1 MANFLLTQTGEEV
14 QTILNEAP
22 ETKVGLQQEVTN
34 REQAITAEA
43 QARNEAI
50 AAALADY
57 YTKAQTDEKLT
68 DYATIVAMTEAIAA
82 AISDYYTK
90 AQTDTKLSAYSTTTE
105 MQQAIQTA
113 ITAALT
119 AYSTTQDMNAAI
131 AAALGDYYTKAEV
144 TAIASL
150 IDDNISALANRVS
163 DIENGKTP
171 AKLAENL
178 ESWAERGETPQNNEW
193 TDKVRTTAGDMSI
206 DSSRTSRLLSV
217 IPLSPFY
224 AQSLRATGFNL
235 LHGAQAAGSGYYFEV
250 PALTFGMI
258 NTAEQNNGVLFTNQ
272 HGDNLRPTVYFK
284 PLTEGVPQ
292 HANDGVV
299 ADYRDEGGYRFY
311 LCSEP
316 GYIVVSNIT
325 LEDTCAHIAW
335 SRRYNEFIS
344 PDSAEDAGSSLPLAS
359 LIHTIHN
366 YDLMLR
372 AEMGEQYVYDE
383 LRANNGNV
391 NWFRRVERIQPEWT
405 TTDNGDGTYT
415 HTATIADMK
424 ANGIAECGSLALTVS
439 GTTIAYTDDQ
449 SEATADYVLYQ
460 LSEPV
465 SGIVEQDNAFSVED
479 WGLEILVDAQGD
491 ALITTQYYQS
501 LPDAIAA
508 LLTKVPG
515 LRTDLTEEINRRVAD
530 VVALQREINNEKT
543 RAECAEQ
550 TLQGN
555 IDAEELARQQAD
567 TTLQGNIDAEELAR
581 QQADTTLQGN
591 IDAEELA
598 RQQADTTLQGNIDAE
613 ELARQQADTELGGRI
628 SDIEDVIPAAAS
640 QQNQLADKEFVN
652 SSIASN
658 TGNLQGNYNLVTDL
672 GLTVAATDT
681 EIGTALA
688 SEIANPGNNDYC
700 FVGVP
705 VNDQTPDEI
714 AVTKRFK
721 YNLAQQKWLYEYS
734 LNNST
739 FTAAQFD
746 AINSGITAA
755 LVGKL
760 GDLPTATALAQQ
772 ISTAISTALTDY
784 YTKANIDTLIAN
796 YSTTQQMTTA
806 ISTALADYYT
816 KANIDTLIA
825 DYSTTAQMTTAI
837 SQAIATALESYSTT
851 QQMNAAISTALTPY
865 YTKTEIDNLLQG
877 YATTGALSS
886 HTGNTTVHITAAE
899 RTAWNAKQAAITDGA
914 QIGLGYGVSSE
925 AATVQARTAT
935 IASFILLKNM
945 PVSIRFTNSIN
956 VDSATL
962 NISSTGAKPL
972 FIQGAALQG
981 GLVKGGCTVTV
992 IYDGTNWNIVG
1003 IEGLERPASQSD
1015 LFVDM
1020 GLPSGRLWAVANI
1033 DVTKQS
1039 GFAEVDGKPSP
1050 FIYEC
1055 TFFSWGNTEG
1065 HNPTSTSAFSYDWGS
1080 NNEGP
1085 YASTPGAQLT
1095 ANAGLSFDA
1104 ARAILGAPWRDP
1116 STEDFAELFANID
1129 FVQADGETVIDASQA
1144 NKLVTVNGIV
1154 GIYLKSKINSRLLF
1168 FACSGNGYGQSW
1180 DNRGSIGYYWSR
1192 SLYSQAYGRGLSF
1205 NSGGVNPQ
1213 YYNSRFHGFSRR
1225 AVQ

>member
-14 QTILNEAP
+14 QKILNEAP
-22 ETKVGLQQEVTN
+22 ETKEGLNQEVTN
-34 REQAITAEA
+34 REQAITAEE

-50 AAALADY
+50 AAAIEAAIVNY
-57 YTKAQTDEKLT
+57 YTKDE
-68 DYATIVAMTEAIAA
+68 
-82 AISDYYTK
+82 
-90 AQTDTKLSAYSTTTE
+90 TDTKLSVYSTTTE

-113 ITAALT
+113 ITSALT

-131 AAALGDYYTKAEV
+131 ATALGDYYTKQEV

-150 IDDNISALANRVS
+150 IDDKISALASRVS
-163 DIENGKTP
+163 DIESGETP

-178 ESWAERGETPQNNEW
+178 KSWAERGEVPENDEW

-250 PALTFGMI
+250 PALTFGII
-258 NTAEQNNGVLFTNQ
+258 NAAEQNNGVLFTNQ

-284 PLTEGVPQ
+284 PLTDGVPQ

-316 GYIVVSNIT
+316 GYIIVSNIT

-359 LIHTIHN
+359 LIHAIHD

-391 NWFRRVERIQPEWT
+391 NWFRRVERILPEWDT
-405 TTDNGDGTYT
+405 ADNGDGTYT

-424 ANGIAECGSLALTVS
+424 ANGIAQCGSLALTVN
-439 GTTIAYTDDQ
+439 GTTIAYTDNS
-449 SEATADYVLYQ
+449 SESTGDYVLYQ

-479 WGLEILVDAQGD
+479 WGLEILVDAQGN

-515 LRTDLTEEINRRVAD
+515 LRNDLTEETNRRVEE

-543 RAECAEQ
+543 RAEGAEH

-555 IDAEELARQQAD
+555 IDAEAQSRQQAD
-567 TTLQGNIDAEELAR
+567 TALDGKIADEKTRAQQAEQTLQQNINAEQQRAEGVEGDL
-581 QQADTTLQGN
+581 QAD
-591 IDAEELA
+591 ID
-598 RQQADTTLQGNIDAE
+598 
-613 ELARQQADTELGGRI
+613 
-628 SDIEDVIPAAAS
+628 DINAKIPAAAS

-714 AVTKRFK
+714 SVTKRFK
-721 YNLAQQKWLYEYS
+721 YNSAQQKWVYEYS

-772 ISTAISTALTDY
+772 ISTAISTALLDY
-784 YTKANIDTLIAN
+784 YTKTNIDTLIADYSTTQQMTTAIAQALTDYYTKSN
-796 YSTTQQMTTA
+796 IDALIADYSTTQQMTTA
-806 ISTALADYYT
+806 ISQAIAQALT
-816 KANIDTLIA
+816 S
-825 DYSTTAQMTTAI
+825 YSTTAQM
-837 SQAIATALESYSTT
+837 
-851 QQMNAAISTALTPY
+851 NAAIASALTPY
-865 YTKTEIDNLLQG
+865 YTKTEVDNILAG
-877 YATTGALSS
+877 YVQTGTFNG
-886 HTGNTTVHITAAE
+886 HTNNTTVHITAGE
-899 RTAWNAKQAAITDGA
+899 RTAWNAKQASITDGA
-914 QIGLGYGVSSE
+914 QIGLGFGVCDT
-925 AATVQARTAT
+925 AADTAAKVVA
-935 IASFILLKNM
+935 IPSFILLKNM
-945 PVSIRFTNSIN
+945 PVSIRFTNAIN

-972 FIQGAALQG
+972 FIQGAALQA

-1020 GLPSGRLWAVANI
+1020 GLPSGRLWAIANI

-1065 HNPTSTSAFSYDWGS
+1065 HNPISDSAFSYNWGD
-1080 NNEGP
+1080 NNDGP
-1085 YASTPGAQLT
+1085 YAQTPGAQLT

-1129 FVQADGETVIDASQA
+1129 YVQADGETVIDASQA

-1168 FACSGNGYGQSW
+1168 FPCSGNGIGQSW
-1180 DNRGSIGYYWSR
+1180 YGRGSVGYYWSR
-1192 SLYSQAYGRGLSF
+1192 SLSSQTSGRSLDF
-1205 NSGGVNPQ
+1205 NSGGVFPQ
-1213 YYNSRFHGFSRR
+1213 DSYNRFLGFSRR